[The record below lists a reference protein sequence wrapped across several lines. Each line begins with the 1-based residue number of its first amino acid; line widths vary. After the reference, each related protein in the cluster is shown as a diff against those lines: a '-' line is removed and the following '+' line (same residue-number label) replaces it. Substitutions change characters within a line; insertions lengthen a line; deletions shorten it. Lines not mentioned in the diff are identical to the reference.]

1 MKLLKV
7 HFTKAK
13 IFFHHDGKGEQRY
26 QVTPGVHT
34 NVPAWVKTTLGWEMG
49 VKDGSI
55 VDLTPPEPL
64 AAAEPKPTKAK
75 PAVQDDDPGA
85 QEPALEE
92 PEDGEGKPAED
103 EPVEEEDEPVAE
115 AKPLTAK
122 QKAAAAKTHG
132 LQK

>member
-26 QVTPGVHT
+26 PVTPGVHT

-55 VDLTPPEPL
+55 VDLTPPDPSLFVAKVPDPEPEVED
-64 AAAEPKPTKAK
+64 ADEEETGDGEETGEEETVVAAK
-75 PAVQDDDPGA
+75 PAK
-85 QEPALEE
+85 
-92 PEDGEGKPAED
+92 KPRS
-103 EPVEEEDEPVAE
+103 
-115 AKPLTAK
+115 
-122 QKAAAAKTHG
+122 THG

>member
-26 QVTPGVHT
+26 PVKPGVHT

-64 AAAEPKPTKAK
+64 SAAEPKTPKVKFTA
-75 PAVQDDDPGA
+75 QDDEPGA
-85 QEPALEE
+85 QEPALEKPEDDGE
-92 PEDGEGKPAED
+92 PEA
-103 EPVEEEDEPVAE
+103 EDEPVAE

-122 QKAAAAKTHG
+122 QKAAAAAAKTHG